1 MLSRTYA
8 ISPPEQAAVRRLGM
22 LARLTEQ
29 DLRKIANAAADARYF
44 PARTEIVREGAE
56 PAKPALLL
64 RGWVAHQRI
73 LPDGRR
79 QIVGFTLAGEL
90 FGRSWSF
97 QDCALTS
104 QVALDNV
111 VVCTAPEAEQN
122 SGLSLAYEKERLAH
136 RLQLIDN
143 VTRLGRMD
151 ARERVCDL
159 LLELL
164 ERLQHSGEAE
174 GDTFA
179 MPLTQECF
187 ADALGLTPVHLNRT
201 LQACRR
207 SGDLSWRS
215 GRVTL
220 HDPEGLAR
228 NLGRKCNRLQARDE
242 VESRH
247 EWS

>member
-1 MLSRTYA
+1 MLSRTYT
-8 ISPPEQAAVRRLGM
+8 IVQPEQSAVRRLGS
-22 LARLTEQ
+22 LAVLAEA
-29 DLRKIANAAADARYF
+29 DLRGIEEAAADARYY
-44 PARTEIVREGAE
+44 PARAEIVHEGAE
-56 PAKPALLL
+56 PAKPTLLL

-73 LPDGRR
+73 LTDGRR
-79 QIVGFTLAGEL
+79 QIVGLTLTGEL
-90 FGRSWSF
+90 FGRSWSC

-111 VVCTAPEAEQN
+111 VLCTAPEAKAG
-122 SGLSLAYEKERLAH
+122 SGLYDAYEKERLAH

-143 VTRLGRMD
+143 ITRLGRMD

-164 ERLQHSGEAE
+164 ERLQRSGEAE
-174 GDTFA
+174 GNSFA

-187 ADALGLTPVHLNRT
+187 SDALGLTPVHLNRT

-207 SGDLSWRS
+207 SGDLTWRG

-220 HDPEGLAR
+220 HDPVGLAR
-228 NLGRKCNRLQARDE
+228 SLGRKRDRL
-242 VESRH
+242 VWH
-247 EWS
+247 

>member
-1 MLSRTYA
+1 MLNRAYA
-8 ISPPEQAAVRRLGM
+8 VAQPGQTAVRRLST
-22 LARLTEQ
+22 LARLSES
-29 DLRKIANAAADARYF
+29 DLRRIGEAAADARYY
-44 PARTEIVREGAE
+44 PARTEIVREGGE
-56 PAKPALLL
+56 PARPTLLL

-79 QIVGFTLAGEL
+79 QIVGFTLPGEL
-90 FGRSWSF
+90 FGRSWSC
-97 QDCALTS
+97 QECALTS

-111 VVCTAPEAEQN
+111 VLCAAPAAEEG
-122 SGLSLAYEKERLAH
+122 SGLFHAYESERLAH

-143 VTRLGRMD
+143 IARLGRMD

-164 ERLQHSGEAE
+164 ERLQRSGEAE
-174 GDTFA
+174 GNSFS

-187 ADALGLTPVHLNRT
+187 SDALGLTPVHLNRT

-207 SGDLSWRS
+207 CGDLSWRS

-220 HDPEGLAR
+220 HDPVALAR
-228 NLGRKCNRLQARDE
+228 SLGRRSNRLNLRVDARTA
-242 VESRH
+242 
-247 EWS
+247 

>member
-8 ISPPEQAAVRRLGM
+8 ISQPEQAAVRHLGS
-22 LARLTEQ
+22 LARLSET
-29 DLRKIANAAADARYF
+29 DLRKIADAAAEARYF

-56 PAKPALLL
+56 PAKPTLLL

-90 FGRSWSF
+90 FGRSLNC

-111 VVCTAPEAEQN
+111 VLCTAPEPEPG
-122 SGLSLAYEKERLAH
+122 SSLSLAYEKEWLAH

-164 ERLQHSGEAE
+164 ERLQRSGEAE
-174 GDTFA
+174 GNTFA

-220 HDPEGLAR
+220 HDPAGLAR
-228 NLGRKCNRLQARDE
+228 NLGRRRNRLQRGDGG
-242 VESRH
+242 
-247 EWS
+247 

>member
-8 ISPPEQAAVRRLGM
+8 IAQPEQAAVRRLGS
-22 LARLTEQ
+22 LARLTET
-29 DLRKIANAAADARYF
+29 DLRKIADAAADARYF

-56 PAKPALLL
+56 PARPTLLL

-90 FGRSWSF
+90 FGRSWSC

-111 VVCTAPEAEQN
+111 GLCTAPEAEPG

-164 ERLQHSGEAE
+164 ERLQRSGEAE
-174 GDTFA
+174 GNTFA

-220 HDPEGLAR
+220 HDPAALAR
-228 NLGRKCNRLQARDE
+228 NLGRKRNRLQRRDAC
-242 VESRH
+242 
-247 EWS
+247 

>member
-1 MLSRTYA
+1 MLSRSYPVTK
-8 ISPPEQAAVRRLGM
+8 PEQAAIRRLSS
-22 LARLTEQ
+22 LARLTDA
-29 DLRKIANAAADARYF
+29 DLHRIEKAAADARYF
-44 PARTEIVREGAE
+44 PARTEIVCEGGE
-56 PAKPALLL
+56 PARPTLLL
-64 RGWVAHQRI
+64 RGWVTHQRI

-79 QIVGFTLAGEL
+79 QIVGFTLPGEL
-90 FGRSWSF
+90 FGRSWSC

-111 VVCTAPEAEQN
+111 VLCTAPEAEEG
-122 SGLSLAYEKERLAH
+122 SGLLQAYEHERLAY
-136 RLQLIDN
+136 RLHLIDN

-151 ARERVCDL
+151 ARERVCDM

-164 ERLQHSGEAE
+164 ERLQRSGEAD
-174 GDTFA
+174 GNSFS

-187 ADALGLTPVHLNRT
+187 SDALGLTPVHLNRT

-220 HDPEGLAR
+220 HHPAGLAR
-228 NLGRKCNRLQARDE
+228 ALGRKRHRLKPRLDIPQP
-242 VESRH
+242 
-247 EWS
+247 

>member
-1 MLSRTYA
+1 MLSRSYA
-8 ISPPEQAAVRRLGM
+8 ISQPEQAAVRHLGA
-22 LARLTEQ
+22 LARLTET
-29 DLRKIANAAADARYF
+29 DLRKIADAASETRYF

-56 PAKPALLL
+56 PAKPTLLL

-90 FGRSWSF
+90 FGRSLSC
-97 QDCALTS
+97 QDRALTS

-111 VVCTAPEAEQN
+111 VLCTAPEAEPG
-122 SGLSLAYEKERLAH
+122 SSLSLAYEKERLAH

-164 ERLQHSGEAE
+164 ERLQRSGEAE
-174 GDTFA
+174 GNTFA

-201 LQACRR
+201 LQACRK

-220 HDPEGLAR
+220 HDPAGLAR
-228 NLGRKCNRLQARDE
+228 SLGRRRNRLQREDGG
-242 VESRH
+242 
-247 EWS
+247 

>member
-1 MLSRTYA
+1 MLSRSYA
-8 ISPPEQAAVRRLGM
+8 IAQPEQAAVRRLGS
-22 LARLTEQ
+22 LARLSESE
-29 DLRKIANAAADARYF
+29 LRRIADAAAQARYF

-56 PAKPALLL
+56 PARPTLLL

-90 FGRSWSF
+90 FGRSWSC
-97 QDCALTS
+97 QHSALTS

-111 VVCTAPEAEQN
+111 VLCTAPEAEHG
-122 SGLSLAYEKERLAH
+122 SGLSLAYDKERLAH

-164 ERLQHSGEAE
+164 ERLQRSGEAE
-174 GDTFA
+174 GNTFA

-220 HDPEGLAR
+220 HDPAGLAR
-228 NLGRKCNRLQARDE
+228 NLGRKRNRLQRGDAI
-242 VESRH
+242 
-247 EWS
+247 

>member
-1 MLSRTYA
+1 MLKRTCATSR
-8 ISPPEQAAVRRLGM
+8 PEQAAVRRLSS
-22 LARLTEQ
+22 LARLTEH
-29 DLRKIANAAADARYF
+29 DLHKIEQAAADAHF
-44 PARTEIVREGAE
+44 LPARTEIVREGAE
-56 PAKPALLL
+56 PAKPTLLL
-64 RGWVAHQRI
+64 RGWVAQQRI

-79 QIVGFTLAGEL
+79 QIAGFTLAGEL
-90 FGRSWSF
+90 FGRNWSC
-97 QDCALTS
+97 QERALTS
-104 QVALDNV
+104 QVALDDIV
-111 VVCTAPEAEQN
+111 LCAAPEAQPG
-122 SGLSLAYEKERLAH
+122 SGLFEAYEKERLAH

-164 ERLQHSGEAE
+164 ERLQRSGEAE
-174 GDTFA
+174 GNTFA

-215 GRVTL
+215 GKVTL
-220 HDPEGLAR
+220 HDPTGLAR
-228 NLGRKCNRLQARDE
+228 SLGRRSNRL
-242 VESRH
+242 
-247 EWS
+247 